1 MLRKS
6 RWVLALL
13 FCFMLV
19 ACSSN
24 DEQSSNESSG
34 DSGESV
40 EESTSKKAATN
51 GLSETPAA
59 EDTSQTIPES
69 TEDKMMVYEA
79 HIELETED
87 YDQFYQ
93 SLQTRMEEN
102 EAYIIETNV
111 HKTERGNREGFIR
124 LRVPQNNFETLLS
137 EFEDVS
143 DSIQSRDVSGRDVT
157 KEYVDLDSRLEAKQ
171 KVETRLLTFLEQAE
185 ATEDLIK
192 ISQDLERVQSE
203 IETLKGQMNYLE
215 NQSDFS
221 TITLN
226 IKETKVVVPKVESK
240 ELNTWEKTKQAFFS
254 SINAVVNFFS
264 WIVVFV
270 IGYSPILVLLIAIG
284 VVGWLLFRKR
294 RKQTKAD

>member
-1 MLRKS
+1 
-6 RWVLALL
+6 
-13 FCFMLV
+13 
-19 ACSSN
+19 
-24 DEQSSNESSG
+24 
-34 DSGESV
+34 
-40 EESTSKKAATN
+40 
-51 GLSETPAA
+51 
-59 EDTSQTIPES
+59 
-69 TEDKMMVYEA
+69 
-79 HIELETED
+79 
-87 YDQFYQ
+87 
-93 SLQTRMEEN
+93 N

-137 EFEDVS
+137 GFEDIS
-143 DSIQSRDVSGRDVT
+143 DSIQSRNVSGRDVT
-157 KEYVDLDSRLEAKQ
+157 KEYVDLESRLEAKE

-226 IKETKVVVPKVESK
+226 IRETKVVVPKVESK

-254 SINAVVNFFS
+254 SINGLVNFFS
-264 WIVVFV
+264 WVVVFV
-270 IGYSPILVLLIAIG
+270 IGYSPILVLLLAIG
-284 VVGWLLFRKR
+284 VIGWLLFRKR
-294 RKQTKAD
+294 RKRTEGN